1 MAWGYSEIAYC
12 QIWDLESCHVT
23 LKLIK
28 MTAET
33 ASQENITI
41 MAYESR
47 KRKGKIANHN
57 ENLIPRKESSNILLN
72 NN

>member
-28 MTAET
+28 MTAQT

-47 KRKGKIANHN
+47 KREGK
-57 ENLIPRKESSNILLN
+57 LPTTMRILYREKKVAIFF
-72 NN
+72 